1 VEQSTI
7 SSVTLGRSHSGER
20 DIRSPRPQLFTLLDC
35 DHPLRPPS
43 RHLLDDV
50 DEVTFGRGNTEFRRD
65 RDARRLQLRVPD
77 GRMSVDHARLVRVH
91 GRWLLEDLGSK
102 NGCVV
107 NGNLTRRS
115 LITDGD
121 LFELGHTFF
130 LFREAPVGS
139 DAAADVAADQL
150 AAPLPLLATF
160 VAGLEASYAALAR
173 VARAQV
179 SVLVLG
185 ETGTGK
191 EVVAQALH
199 QLSGRT
205 GPLVPV
211 NCGALPETLIEAEL
225 FGHRKGAFSGA
236 VSDRPGLV
244 RSADGGT
251 LFLDEIGDLPA
262 ESQVA
267 FLRVLQEQEV
277 VPVGESRPVRV
288 DLRVCAATHRNLDQL
303 VEAGEFRRDLA
314 GRLMGLVV
322 ELPPLRGRREDLGLL
337 IGALLRRVPGSEQ
350 VSLAPAALRALFRHD
365 WPVNVRELDKC
376 LSTAVALA
384 GGRTIDREHLPA
396 SLRGVG
402 SAAAP
407 AASPSGPAGEPAKPS
422 ADDRLRAHL
431 EELLVVHEGNVA
443 AVARAMGKGRMQ
455 IHRWAR
461 RFGLDLE
468 SYRRRY

>member
-1 VEQSTI
+1 VDESTI

-20 DIRSPRPQLFTLLDC
+20 DVSAPRPQLFALLDC
-35 DHPLRPPS
+35 DRPLRAPS
-43 RHLLDDV
+43 RHLLDDI
-50 DEVTFGRGNTEFRRD
+50 DEVTFGRGDVEARRD
-65 RDARRLQLRVPD
+65 RETRRLLLRRPD

-115 LITDGD
+115 LIADGD
-121 LFELGHTFF
+121 LFELGRTFF
-130 LFREAPVGS
+130 LFREAPVAP
-139 DAAADVAADQL
+139 DAPADASADQL
-150 AAPLPLLATF
+150 PVPVPQLATF

-173 VARAQV
+173 VAPTQV

-199 QLSGRT
+199 QLSGRP
-205 GPLVPV
+205 GPFVPV
-211 NCGALPETLIEAEL
+211 NCGALPETLLEAEL

-277 VPVGESRPVRV
+277 VPVGESRPVHV
-288 DLRVCAATHRNLDQL
+288 DLRICAATHRNLDHL

-314 GRLMGLVV
+314 GRLMGLVID
-322 ELPPLRGRREDLGLL
+322 LPPLRNRREDLGIL
-337 IGALLRRVPGSEQ
+337 IGSLLRRMGGPE
-350 VSLAPAALRALFRHD
+350 VSMSPAAVRALFRHD
-365 WPVNVRELDKC
+365 WPINVRELDKC
-376 LSTAVALA
+376 LTTAVALA
-384 GGRTIDREHLPA
+384 GGRTIDKEHLHP
-396 SLRGVG
+396 SVRGG
-402 SAAAP
+402 AAAP
-407 AASPSGPAGEPAKPS
+407 GAPAAAAEAAAPS
-422 ADDRLRAHL
+422 ADDRLRARL
-431 EELLVVHEGNVA
+431 EELLVIHEGNVA